1 MTPTLRSSNNDTRES
16 ALAKAGAWYDSIG
29 DGKIAKFATAIGQ
42 ADDVSCED
50 MIAAIDQGRLMA
62 VQGRA
67 PFLADVARVLDEV
80 IATRRGDQRHA

>member
-62 VQGRA
+62 VEPSGISVGIDPTLRNGSRW
-67 PFLADVARVLDEV
+67 LS
-80 IATRRGDQRHA
+80 